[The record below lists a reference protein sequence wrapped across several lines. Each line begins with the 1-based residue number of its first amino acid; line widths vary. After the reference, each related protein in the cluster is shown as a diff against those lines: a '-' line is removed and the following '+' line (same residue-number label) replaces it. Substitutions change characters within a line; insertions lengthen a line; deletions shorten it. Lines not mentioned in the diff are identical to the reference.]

1 MCRVTCVVQRVEGG
15 SAMFD
20 FSKLGDMASLADKAQ
35 RLQAQQDKR
44 QAEQVDMLK
53 KISRQLDEVLA
64 ILKKKQ

>member
-1 MCRVTCVVQRVEGG
+1 
-15 SAMFD
+15 MFD